1 MLTLKVKI
9 EEPEKMKALTKVMI
23 SFYENKKVVEEFQSL
38 EKLIENENLATFN
51 TQFIEKVQTLF
62 DSVFG
67 TGFPR
72 SNIEYYQYLD
82 YYDSK
87 NKQNI
92 DNRAFTEEGWNR
104 FFQHYSFKNLQK
116 HVREN
121 FNNDIKKINKEL
133 PKWFVCFLGMVEW

>member
-1 MLTLKVKI
+1 MFSLKVKI
-9 EEPEKMKALTKVMI
+9 EEPEKMKTFSKIMI
-23 SFYENKKVVEEFQSL
+23 SFNENKKV
-38 EKLIENENLATFN
+38 IETFKSETAQCNDN

-67 TGFPR
+67 SGFPR

-87 NKQNI
+87 NKQNS
-92 DNRAFTEEGWNR
+92 DNRDFTEEGWVR

-116 HVREN
+116 HVREF
-121 FNNDIKKINKEL
+121 FNNDIKKINIL
-133 PKWFVCFLGMVEW
+133 AISSIS